1 MSASS
6 SSQSQ
11 SGSPLNSPLVRR
23 LLAQLAQTREATP
36 DDGRRGEILSAAEA
50 LLREKGLDGF
60 SMRRLADRVGIKLAS
75 LQYHFRNKGLLME
88 ALVERSAEIYHQEL
102 MDLLRDLGDQPKAL
116 FEAVIDWMC
125 AANAEGGNLDF
136 QLWAL
141 AAHDPIANAALD
153 RYMASY
159 RELLFELMAAINP
172 KQKAATRWRRA
183 ALISTMIEGSLLI
196 IGEGR
201 LPHKEL
207 SGLTKE
213 TRHAALM
220 LAISD

>member
-1 MSASS
+1 MSTSLSS
-6 SSQSQ
+6 
-11 SGSPLNSPLVRR
+11 PVVRR
-23 LLAQLAQTREATP
+23 LLTQLEKTKAAAPTG
-36 DDGRRGEILSAAEA
+36 GRANEILLAAEA
-50 LLREKGLDGF
+50 LLREAGVDGF

-75 LQYHFRNKGLLME
+75 LQYHFRSKGLLME
-88 ALVERSAEIYHQEL
+88 ALVERSEEIYQQGL
-102 MDLLRDLGDQPKAL
+102 MLLLRDLGDQPKAL

-125 AANAEGGNLDF
+125 KENVEGGNLDF

-172 KQKAATRWRRA
+172 KQKAPTRWRRA

-207 SGLTKE
+207 SGLAKE
-213 TRHAALM
+213 TRRAALL
-220 LAISD
+220 LALSD

>member
-1 MSASS
+1 MPTPTSLSS
-6 SSQSQ
+6 PVVQ
-11 SGSPLNSPLVRR
+11 R
-23 LLAQLAQTREATP
+23 LLTQLEQTVAATP
-36 DDGRRGEILSAAEA
+36 TGGRRDEILRAAEG
-50 LLREKGLDGF
+50 LLREGGLDGF

-75 LQYHFRNKGLLME
+75 LQYHFRSKGLLME
-88 ALVERSAEIYHQEL
+88 ALIERSAEIYHQDL
-102 MDLLRDLGDQPKAL
+102 MRLLRRLGDQPKAL

-125 AANAEGGNLDF
+125 EVNTEGGNLDF

-153 RYMASY
+153 RYMTSY

-172 KQKAATRWRRA
+172 KQKAPTRWRRA

-207 SGLTKE
+207 SGLANE
-213 TRHAALM
+213 TRRAALM
-220 LAISD
+220 LALSD